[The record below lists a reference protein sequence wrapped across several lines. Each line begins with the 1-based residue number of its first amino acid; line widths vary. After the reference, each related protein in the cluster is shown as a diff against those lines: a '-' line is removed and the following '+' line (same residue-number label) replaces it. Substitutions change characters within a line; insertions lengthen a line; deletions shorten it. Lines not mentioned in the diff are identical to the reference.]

1 MKHSILAILA
11 VVLFAACHSAKK
23 VTVKPS
29 RTNEE
34 TTVNVPSSSG
44 VNFQENKNFMLSAI
58 LEQAKAEHKLVFI
71 DAYATWCGPC
81 KLMDKEVFP
90 NGATGVYFNQHF
102 ISYKLNVEKNNGPTV
117 KLLYDINVLPTLLFL
132 DAEGNVL
139 EKAENSITIS
149 QLNSLARKAVAKK

>member
-1 MKHSILAILA
+1 MKQNILAILA
-11 VVLFAACHSAKK
+11 IVLLAACHSAKK
-23 VTVKPS
+23 VIVKPS
-29 RTNEE
+29 RIDEE

-44 VNFQENKNFMLSAI
+44 VNFQENKNLMLSTI
-58 LEQAKAEHKLVFI
+58 LEQAKTENKLVFV

-90 NGATGVYFNQHF
+90 NSETGIYFNQHF

-117 KLLYDINVLPTLLFL
+117 KLLYEIKVLPTLLFL